1 MLEQNLTVNS
11 AAATPK
17 GFEITVCDL
26 TLNSGQ
32 VYDISNEVQDIK
44 IHEGLYQSAFRVEIY
59 IFDPYNMIHAF
70 KLAGNEKINLLIE
83 RIDPI
88 SKEKGIKRK
97 FDLEIYIAEIK
108 NYSTPRPSAKGYTLE
123 CISKHV
129 HLNNS
134 QLLKTSFKG
143 NTSKLIKNIV
153 KSNLSSEVDIRATSK
168 GNIKGIY
175 PRISPLQGIS
185 WLLRNSYDNDTPFY
199 FYESPA
205 EGLVLTSYHEILK
218 SKDKHHNTYNN
229 YPMMQ
234 TSLLHGI
241 TESFKEEQQKII
253 KIVSHLNI
261 SKLGAALK
269 GAFRSEL
276 HKIDISNKTVNKA
289 EYKIKKDDSN
299 TLNKFSSLNE
309 KMKIN
314 NLPIQDY
321 QNIKNYYISYNT
333 SSFGEFKSYK
343 GDFDN
348 YHTATDQSILKS
360 QAHHHKLDT
369 VKQEIVIPGDFTL
382 SSGKIVELDLLKNA
396 DVTEEMV
403 TNDTFKDTILS
414 GKHLVTGII
423 HHFGKDGYQM
433 NVILKKDSFI
443 EKVLG

>member
-1 MLEQNLTVNS
+1 MLEQNLTSNS

-134 QLLKTSFKG
+134 QLLKTSFEG
-143 NTSKLIKNIV
+143 NTSKLINNIV

-234 TSLLHGI
+234 TSLEYTI
-241 TESFKEEQQKII
+241 AESFKEEQQKII
-253 KIVSHLNI
+253 KLVSHLNI

-333 SSFGEFKSYK
+333 SSFGSY
-343 GDFDN
+343 DN
-348 YHTATDQSILKS
+348 YHKATDQSILKS

-382 SSGKIVELDLLKNA
+382 SSGKIVELDLIKNA
-396 DVTEEMV
+396 DITEEMEAS
-403 TNDTFKDTILS
+403 DKFKDTILS

-443 EKVLG
+443 EEVLAQK

>member
-1 MLEQNLTVNS
+1 MLEQNLTSNS

-108 NYSTPRPSAKGYTLE
+108 DYSTPRPSAKGYTLE

-134 QLLKTSFKG
+134 QLLKTSFEG

-199 FYESPA
+199 FYESPS

-218 SKDKHHNTYNN
+218 SKPHNTYNN
-229 YPMMQ
+229 NPMMQ
-234 TSLLHGI
+234 TSLEYTLA
-241 TESFKEEQQKII
+241 ESFKEEQQKII

-333 SSFGEFKSYK
+333 SSFGSY
-343 GDFDN
+343 DN
-348 YHTATDQSILKS
+348 YHKATDQSILKS

-382 SSGKIVELDLLKNA
+382 SSGKIVELDLIKNA
-396 DVTEEMV
+396 DITEEMV
-403 TNDTFKDTILS
+403 TNDKFKDTILS

-443 EKVLG
+443 EEVLAKK

>member
-1 MLEQNLTVNS
+1 MLEQNLTSNS

-134 QLLKTSFKG
+134 QLLKTSFEG
-143 NTSKLIKNIV
+143 NTSKLINNIV

-199 FYESPA
+199 FYESPS

-218 SKDKHHNTYNN
+218 SKDKPHNTYNN

-234 TSLLHGI
+234 TSLEYTI
-241 TESFKEEQQKII
+241 AESFKEEQQKII

-333 SSFGEFKSYK
+333 SSFGSY
-343 GDFDN
+343 DN
-348 YHTATDQSILKS
+348 YHKATDQSILKS

-382 SSGKIVELDLLKNA
+382 SSGKIVELDLIKNA
-396 DVTEEMV
+396 DITEEMV
-403 TNDTFKDTILS
+403 TNDKFKDTILS

-443 EKVLG
+443 EEVLAKK

>member
-108 NYSTPRPSAKGYTLE
+108 DYSTPRPSAKGYTLE

-134 QLLKTSFKG
+134 QLLKTSFQG

-199 FYESPA
+199 FYESPS

-218 SKDKHHNTYNN
+218 SKDKPHNTYNN

-333 SSFGEFKSYK
+333 SSFGSY
-343 GDFDN
+343 DN
-348 YHTATDQSILKS
+348 YHKATDQSILKS

-443 EKVLG
+443 EEVLAKK

>member
-1 MLEQNLTVNS
+1 MLEQNLTSNS

-134 QLLKTSFKG
+134 QLLKTSFEG
-143 NTSKLIKNIV
+143 NTSKLINNIV

-199 FYESPA
+199 FYESPS

-218 SKDKHHNTYNN
+218 SKDKPHNTYNN

-241 TESFKEEQQKII
+241 AESFKEEQQKII

-333 SSFGEFKSYK
+333 SSFGSY
-343 GDFDN
+343 DN
-348 YHTATDQSILKS
+348 YHKATDQSILKS

-382 SSGKIVELDLLKNA
+382 SSGKIVELDLIKNA
-396 DVTEEMV
+396 DITEEMV
-403 TNDTFKDTILS
+403 TNDKFKDTILS

-443 EKVLG
+443 EEVLAKK

>member
-1 MLEQNLTVNS
+1 MLEQNLTSNS

-134 QLLKTSFKG
+134 QLLKTSFEG
-143 NTSKLIKNIV
+143 NTSKLINNIV

-234 TSLLHGI
+234 TSLEYTI
-241 TESFKEEQQKII
+241 AESFKEEQQKII

-333 SSFGEFKSYK
+333 SSFGSY
-343 GDFDN
+343 DN
-348 YHTATDQSILKS
+348 YHKATDQSILKS

-382 SSGKIVELDLLKNA
+382 SSGKIVELDLIKNA
-396 DVTEEMV
+396 DITEEMEAS
-403 TNDTFKDTILS
+403 DKFKDTILS

-443 EKVLG
+443 EEVLAQK

>member
-1 MLEQNLTVNS
+1 MLEQNLTSNS

-134 QLLKTSFKG
+134 QLLKTSFEG
-143 NTSKLIKNIV
+143 NTSKLINNIV

-234 TSLLHGI
+234 TSLEYTI
-241 TESFKEEQQKII
+241 AESFKEEQQKII
-253 KIVSHLNI
+253 KLVSHLNI

-333 SSFGEFKSYK
+333 SSFGSY
-343 GDFDN
+343 DN
-348 YHTATDQSILKS
+348 YHKATDQSILKS

-382 SSGKIVELDLLKNA
+382 SSGKIVELDLIKNA
-396 DVTEEMV
+396 DITEEMV
-403 TNDTFKDTILS
+403 TNDKFKDTILS

-443 EKVLG
+443 EEVLAKK

>member
-1 MLEQNLTVNS
+1 MLEQNLTTNS
-11 AAATPK
+11 SAATPK
-17 GFEITVCDL
+17 AFEITVCDL

-59 IFDPYNMIHAF
+59 IFDPYNMIHTF

-88 SKEKGIKRK
+88 NKKTGIKRK

-108 NYSTPRPSAKGYTLE
+108 DYSTPRPSAKGYTLE

-134 QLLKTSFKG
+134 QLLKTSFQG
-143 NTSKLIKNIV
+143 NVASKLIKNIV
-153 KSNLSSEVDIRATSK
+153 TSNLSSEVDIRASSK

-218 SKDKHHNTYNN
+218 SKDKPHNIYNN

-234 TSLLHGI
+234 TSLQYEV
-241 TESFKEEQQKII
+241 TDSFLEEQQKII
-253 KIVSHLNI
+253 KLVSHLNI

-269 GAFRSEL
+269 GAFKSQL
-276 HKIDISNKTVNKA
+276 HKIDISTKTSNKA
-289 EYKIKKDDSN
+289 EYKIDTSDNASN
-299 TLNKFSSLNE
+299 SLNTYSSLNNE
-309 KMKIN
+309 MKIN

-321 QNIKNYYISYNT
+321 QNIKNYYVSYNT
-333 SSFGEFKSYK
+333 SSFGDY
-343 GDFDN
+343 DN

-382 SSGKIVELDLLKNA
+382 SSGKIVELNLIKNA
-396 DVTEEMV
+396 DITEEMV
-403 TNDTFKDTILS
+403 ANDKFKDTILS

-443 EKVLG
+443 EKVLAQK

>member
-134 QLLKTSFKG
+134 QLLKTSFEG
-143 NTSKLIKNIV
+143 NTSKLINNIV

-333 SSFGEFKSYK
+333 SSFGSY
-343 GDFDN
+343 DN
-348 YHTATDQSILKS
+348 YHKATDQSILKS

-443 EKVLG
+443 EEVLAQK

>member
-1 MLEQNLTVNS
+1 MLEQNLTSNS

-108 NYSTPRPSAKGYTLE
+108 DYSTPRPSAKGYTLE

-134 QLLKTSFKG
+134 QLLKTSFQG

-205 EGLVLTSYHEILK
+205 EGLVLTSYHKILK
-218 SKDKHHNTYNN
+218 SKPHNTYNN
-229 YPMMQ
+229 NPMMQ
-234 TSLLHGI
+234 TSLEYTLA
-241 TESFKEEQQKII
+241 ESFLEEQQKII
-253 KIVSHLNI
+253 KLVSHLNI

-289 EYKIKKDDSN
+289 EYNIKKGDSN
-299 TLNKFSSLNE
+299 TLNSFPSLNE

-314 NLPIQDY
+314 DLPIQDY

>member
-1 MLEQNLTVNS
+1 MLEQNLTSNS

-134 QLLKTSFKG
+134 QLLKTSFEG
-143 NTSKLIKNIV
+143 NTSKLINNIV

-199 FYESPA
+199 FYESPS

-289 EYKIKKDDSN
+289 EYKIKKNDSN

-333 SSFGEFKSYK
+333 SSFGSY
-343 GDFDN
+343 DN
-348 YHTATDQSILKS
+348 YHKATDQSILKS

-382 SSGKIVELDLLKNA
+382 SSGKIVELDLIKNA
-396 DVTEEMV
+396 DITEEMEAS
-403 TNDTFKDTILS
+403 DKFKDTILS

-443 EKVLG
+443 EEVLAQK

>member
-108 NYSTPRPSAKGYTLE
+108 DYSTPRPSAKGYTLE

-134 QLLKTSFKG
+134 QLLKTSFEG

-218 SKDKHHNTYNN
+218 SKDKPHNTYNN

-333 SSFGEFKSYK
+333 SSFGSY
-343 GDFDN
+343 DN
-348 YHTATDQSILKS
+348 YHKATDQSILKS

-382 SSGKIVELDLLKNA
+382 SSGKIVELDLIKNA
-396 DVTEEMV
+396 DITEEMV
-403 TNDTFKDTILS
+403 TNDKFKDTILS

-443 EKVLG
+443 EEVLAKK

>member
-1 MLEQNLTVNS
+1 MLEQNLTSNS

-59 IFDPYNMIHAF
+59 IFDPYNMIHTF

-108 NYSTPRPSAKGYTLE
+108 NYSTPRPSAKGYTFE

-134 QLLKTSFKG
+134 QLLKTSFEG
-143 NTSKLIKNIV
+143 NTSKLINNIV

-175 PRISPLQGIS
+175 PKISPLQGIS

-205 EGLVLTSYHEILK
+205 EGLVLTSYHKILK
-218 SKDKHHNTYNN
+218 SKPHKTYNN
-229 YPMMQ
+229 NPMMQ
-234 TSLLHGI
+234 TSLEYTLA
-241 TESFKEEQQKII
+241 ESFLEEQQKII
-253 KIVSHLNI
+253 KLVSHLNI

-289 EYKIKKDDSN
+289 EYNIKKGDSN
-299 TLNKFSSLNE
+299 TLNSFPSLNE

-314 NLPIQDY
+314 DLPIQDY

-333 SSFGEFKSYK
+333 NSFGSY
-343 GDFDN
+343 DN
-348 YHTATDQSILKS
+348 YHKATDQSILKS

-382 SSGKIVELDLLKNA
+382 SSGKIVELDLIKNA
-396 DVTEEMV
+396 DITDEMIK
-403 TNDTFKDTILS
+403 NDKFKDTILS

-443 EKVLG
+443 EEVLAKK